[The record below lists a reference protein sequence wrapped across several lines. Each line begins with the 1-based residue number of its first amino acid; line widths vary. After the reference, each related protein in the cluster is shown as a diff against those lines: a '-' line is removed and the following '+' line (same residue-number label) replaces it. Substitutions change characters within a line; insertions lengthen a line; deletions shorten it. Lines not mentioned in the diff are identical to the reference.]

1 VDRSVD
7 AAPSEKVSSD
17 DSQTSVDN
25 IKTKKFPVPDKE
37 QGITAPLFDLDS
49 DISRGLTAALDKEAA
64 GLSCS

>member
-37 QGITAPLFDLDS
+37 WGFFSTFMMAFS
-49 DISRGLTAALDKEAA
+49 K
-64 GLSCS
+64 